1 MRILLLA
8 DIHANWPALRVIDE
22 PFDVCLVLGDLVDY
36 GLDPVPCID
45 WVRKRASHA
54 IRGNH
59 DHGVA
64 QKVTLTGKN
73 GFRYLTSVT
82 RPISQERISSDD
94 RRFLASLPVTQMV
107 TLDDVRYLMVHA
119 TPRDPLDEY
128 ALADKDF
135 WARRLEN
142 VDAQVICVGH
152 THFPYVLE
160 VGDKLV
166 INPGSVGQPR
176 DGDPRASYAI
186 IEDHRVDLK
195 RIEYPIE
202 ETVRLVLN
210 SSLPEMAKGLLSEVF
225 RNGTL
230 PPLDTGKPKAPD
242 LNSTQAFEA
251 GSGKTLTGNGRAL
264 DSTQVL
270 GGDEEIRF
278 PESTPPPAAP
288 KQQKPATL
296 GDYKLLEKLGEGGMG
311 TVYKAE
317 QTSKRRLV
325 AIKILFNHLAKEA
338 VFRQRFL
345 REASILARLRHPNI
359 LEFIEAKEVQGTFF
373 IAMEFASG
381 GSIQGHL
388 DRLGKFTLGDSLHI
402 TLAAANALQHAHQ
415 QGMIHRD
422 MKPENLLLTDDGS
435 VKLADLGL
443 AKSQEDAMS
452 LTQTGTAA
460 GTPMYMAPEQARDVK
475 RVDKRSDIYALGC
488 MLYRFLTGELPFT
501 GRNIIEL
508 VQAKDKGIFKPASSL
523 NSELPEE
530 LDDILRRMLANRPD
544 DRTPSCEDVIIELQ
558 GLGCES
564 PFLSFFE
571 KVDEGVS

>member
-1 MRILLLA
+1 MRILLVA
-8 DIHANWPALRVIDE
+8 DIHANWPALRAIDE
-22 PFDVCLVLGDLVDY
+22 TFDVCLVLGDLVDY
-36 GLDPVPCID
+36 GLDPTPCID
-45 WVRKRASHA
+45 WVRQQATHA

-64 QKVTLTGKN
+64 QRVTVVGKN
-73 GFRYLTSVT
+73 GFRYLTGVT
-82 RPISQERISSDD
+82 RPISQEKISQQD
-94 RRFLASLPVTQMV
+94 RRFLAALPVTKMV
-107 TLDDVRYLMVHA
+107 TLEDVRYLLVHA

-160 VGDKLV
+160 VDDKLV

-195 RIEYPIE
+195 RIEYPVE
-202 ETVRLVLN
+202 ETVRLVLT
-210 SSLPEMAKGLLSEVF
+210 SSLPEMAKSLLSEVF

-230 PPLDTGKPKAPD
+230 PPLDVGKPKPPD
-242 LNSTQAFEA
+242 SAKGRDLGSTQAFESTYTVA
-251 GSGKTLTGNGRAL
+251 DNGKSF

-270 GGDEEIRF
+270 GQEEEFPF
-278 PESTPPPAAP
+278 PESTPEPA
-288 KQQKPATL
+288 KKPQLTSL

-325 AIKILFNHLAKEA
+325 AIKVLFGHLAKEQ

-345 REASILARLRHPNI
+345 REANILSRLKHPNI
-359 LEFIEAKEVQGTFF
+359 LEFIEAKEANGTFF
-373 IAMEFASG
+373 IAMEFAGG
-381 GSIQGHL
+381 GSVQAHV
-388 DRLGKFTLGDSLHI
+388 DRLGKFPMGDALHI
-402 TLAAANALQHAHQ
+402 AVAAANALQHAHQ

-422 MKPENLLLTDDGS
+422 INPENLLLTDDGT

-443 AKSQEDAMS
+443 AKSQEDTMS
-452 LTQTGTAA
+452 LTQTGTGA
-460 GTPMYMAPEQARDVK
+460 GTPTYMAPEQARDVK
-475 RVDKRSDIYALGC
+475 RVDKRSDIYSLGC

-508 VQAKDKGIFKPASSL
+508 VQAKDKGIYKPARNL
-523 NSELPEE
+523 NSEIPEE
-530 LDDILRRMLANRPD
+530 LDDILRRMLASKPD
-544 DRTPSCEDVIIELQ
+544 DRIASCEDLLIELQ
-558 GLGCES
+558 GLGLDNPS
-564 PFLSFFE
+564 LSFFE
-571 KVDEGVS
+571 QVDG

>member
-1 MRILLLA
+1 MRILLVA
-8 DIHANWPALRVIDE
+8 DIHANWPALRAIDE

-36 GLDPVPCID
+36 GLDPSPCID
-45 WVRKRASHA
+45 WVRQRATHA

-64 QKVTLTGKN
+64 QKVTVVGKS
-73 GFRYLTSVT
+73 GFRYLTGVT
-82 RPISQERISSDD
+82 RPISQEKISHED

-107 TLDDVRYLMVHA
+107 TLEDVRYLLVHA

-128 ALADKDF
+128 ALADRDF

-160 VGDKLV
+160 VDDKLV

-195 RIEYPIE
+195 RIEYPVE
-202 ETVRLVLN
+202 ETVRLVLT

-230 PPLDTGKPKAPD
+230 PPLETGKPKTNDPARTKD
-242 LNSTQAFEA
+242 VNSTRPSE
-251 GSGKTLTGNGRAL
+251 SSKTVTGNGKAL
-264 DSTQVL
+264 DSTQLL
-270 GGDEEIRF
+270 GQEEEFQF
-278 PESTPPPAAP
+278 PESTAEVENP
-288 KQQKPATL
+288 QRTTL

-317 QTSKRRLV
+317 QTSQRRLV
-325 AIKILFNHLAKEA
+325 AIKVLFGHLAKEQ

-345 REASILARLRHPNI
+345 REASILSRLQHPNI
-359 LEFIEAKEVQGTFF
+359 LEFFEAKEADGTFF

-381 GSIQGHL
+381 GSVQQHL
-388 DRLGKFTLGDSLHI
+388 DRLGKFPLGDALHI
-402 TLAAANALQHAHQ
+402 TVAAANALQHAHQ

-422 MKPENLLLTDDGS
+422 MKPENLLLTDDGT

-452 LTQTGTAA
+452 LTQTGTGA
-460 GTPMYMAPEQARDVK
+460 GTPTYMAPEQARDVK
-475 RVDKRSDIYALGC
+475 RVDKRSDIYSLGC

-508 VQAKDKGIFKPASSL
+508 VQAKDKGVYKPARSL
-523 NSELPEE
+523 NAEIPAE
-530 LDDILRRMLANRPD
+530 LDDILRRMLASKPD
-544 DRTPSCEDVIIELQ
+544 DRIASCEDLLRELQ
-558 GLGCES
+558 DLGLDN

-571 KVDEGVS
+571 KVQG